1 MFEVTDKA
9 QEMIR
14 EFLQEKI
21 ENHAIRFIMSAG

>member
-14 EFLQEKI
+14 EFLKEKV
-21 ENHAIRFIMSAG
+21 ENHAIRFVVSAG